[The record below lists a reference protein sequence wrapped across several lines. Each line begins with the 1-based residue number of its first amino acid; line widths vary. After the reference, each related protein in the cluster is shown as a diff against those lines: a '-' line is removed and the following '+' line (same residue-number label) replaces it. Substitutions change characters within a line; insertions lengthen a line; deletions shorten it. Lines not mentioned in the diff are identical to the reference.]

1 MIKFFT
7 ENKIIII
14 YNTPYLSIFNSIELC
29 FRGLKNII
37 YKTIYKSMNSLKDI
51 QNIFGSND
59 FQKAIKYN
67 FKETISEYIKFY
79 KKYKDYT

>member
-7 ENKIIII
+7 ENKINII

-37 YKTIYKSMNSLKDI
+37 YKTIYKLMNSLKEDI
-51 QNIFGSND
+51 HNIFVFNS
-59 FQKAIKYN
+59 FKKKTKYN
-67 FKETISEYIKFY
+67 FKETIFKNKKF
-79 KKYKDYT
+79 